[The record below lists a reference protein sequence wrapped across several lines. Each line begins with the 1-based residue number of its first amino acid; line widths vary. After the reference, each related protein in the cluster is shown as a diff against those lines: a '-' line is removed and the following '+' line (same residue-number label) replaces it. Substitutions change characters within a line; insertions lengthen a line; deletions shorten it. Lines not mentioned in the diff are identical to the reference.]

1 MSNAGPAPP
10 NPGAPKARPNVQ
22 RPNAFL
28 RRPGLIVTT
37 LALGTAAYLYMNK
50 PPTPHDEPFVTA
62 RTTGVKNIE
71 KAYTN
76 AGATPTHT
84 KAYGGTTQGDKDSVH
99 IRDPGTDTSG
109 SAVLS
114 GGSGQGRDGS
124 SPHKK
129 EGYGDDQRSGTRP
142 KAEQILNQTMYDTPK
157 GK

>member
-1 MSNAGPAPP
+1 MSNGPAPP
-10 NPGAPKARPNVQ
+10 NPGTPKARPNVQ

-28 RRPGLIVTT
+28 RRPGLIVTS
-37 LALGTAAYLYMNK
+37 LAIGTAAYLYMNN
-50 PPTPHDEPFVTA
+50 TPAPRDEPFITG
-62 RTTGVKNIE
+62 RTSGVKNIE

-114 GGSGQGRDGS
+114 GGSGVGRDGS
-124 SPHKK
+124 SPYNR
-129 EGYGDDQRSGTRP
+129 EGHGDDQRPGSRT
-142 KAEQILNQTMYDTPK
+142 KAEQMFNQTMYGTPK